1 MSSPFQDILKS
12 AVDDTPGAIGG
23 AFAAWDGETVDFV
36 SHWTEHE
43 WLTLTAHYGVVLAH
57 VQAALH
63 TFHFGEA
70 ETLCLTHARLDIVVE
85 AVKEGYYALLALEK
99 PANLGKAMHSLKA
112 VAKSLRAE
120 MG

>member
-1 MSSPFQDILKS
+1 MSSPFHDILQC
-12 AVDDTPGAIGG
+12 ALDETPGAVGG
-23 AFAAWDGETVDFV
+23 AFAAWDGETVDYV
-36 SHWTEHE
+36 SRWDDSE
-43 WLTLTAHYGVVLAH
+43 WLILTAHFGIVLAH

-99 PANLGKAMHSLKA
+99 PANLGKAMRSLKHA
-112 VAKSLRAE
+112 ARSLRAE